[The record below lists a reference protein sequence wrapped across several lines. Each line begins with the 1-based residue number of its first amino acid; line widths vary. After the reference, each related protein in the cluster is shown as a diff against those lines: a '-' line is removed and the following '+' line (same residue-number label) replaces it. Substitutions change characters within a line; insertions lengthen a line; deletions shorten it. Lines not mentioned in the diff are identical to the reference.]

1 MIIDSNLYWIPEE
14 LFTDRELQEK
24 LLSVIPAEYGWYAHV
39 EEIPDTGNKQ
49 FVFEKPQGAAN
60 LNYVQGEYTLE
71 AQLADMDRA
80 GADKA
85 VMKTPGCQEWLDL
98 ELCRYFNTKAA
109 EHAAKSGGRL
119 IPMAVVPPF
128 GKTEEETADILAELD
143 RCVHKLGMTS
153 VQLSCHY
160 GDRYLDDERFD
171 PLFQKLNEW
180 KMTAYVHH
188 TPVPVEYESFTAY
201 NNVRRSYGRV
211 VDQGLAVNRELYSGM
226 FTRYP
231 NVRLVHSFLG
241 GAYYAIVEMMMPH
254 GPSTPQKV
262 SRFQTGNADIRRQ
275 FKENLFF
282 EMSHAQPW
290 GKRGLEF
297 AVEMLGADHIVF
309 GSSYPVRRE
318 WLLDGPSFVRSL
330 GISEEEK
337 ELILGKNAQMLYGI
351 GN

>member
-24 LLSVIPAEYGWYAHV
+24 LLSVIPARYGWYAHV
-39 EEIPDTGNKQ
+39 EEVSGTGKKQ
-49 FVFEKPQGAAN
+49 FVFEKPLGAPN
-60 LNYVQGEYTLE
+60 LNYLQGDYVLE
-71 AQLADMDRA
+71 TQLADMDKA
-80 GADKA
+80 GVDKA

-128 GKTEEETADILAELD
+128 GKTPEEIADIQAELE
-143 RCVHKLGMTS
+143 RCFREFGMKS

-160 GDRYLDDERFD
+160 GDKYLDDDKFA
-171 PLFQKLNEW
+171 PLFEKLNEL

-188 TPVPVEYESFTAY
+188 TPVPVEYESFTTY

-211 VDQGLAVNRELYSGM
+211 VDQGLAVNRELYGGL
-226 FTRYP
+226 FTKYP

-241 GAYYAIVEMMMPH
+241 GAYYAIAEMMMPH
-254 GPSTPQKV
+254 GPAKPQEV
-262 SRFQTGNADIRRQ
+262 SRFQTENTDIRRQ
-275 FKENLFF
+275 FKENIYF

-318 WLLDGPSFVRSL
+318 WLLEGPSFIKAL
-330 GISEEEK
+330 EISGEEK
-337 ELILGKNAQMLYGI
+337 DLILGKNAERLYGI
-351 GN
+351 C